1 MPIGLVSPGTKV
13 REVDLTQ
20 GRIDNVTSTTGAI
33 VAPFY
38 RGPVEEP
45 ILIENEQQL
54 IDTFGKPYQNDSQYE
69 YWLTAS
75 SFLSY
80 GGNLRVVRATDSSLN
95 NANATDSGTAVS
107 LHIKNY
113 EDYQNN
119 YTSATTWR
127 WAAKN
132 AGSWSNDIKVCVID
146 AFADQIITGIN
157 TSLTSSATSST
168 STIVSGVGTFSE
180 QFDTSIGFSTASV
193 NVGDTVEGTFVSA
206 GTTVFAIGVG
216 TIYLSQPSSI
226 TGIGTT
232 TLTIKRTTTSGS
244 VSFPKATV
252 GMAVTQAVSGVLAGS
267 GTTSEIDGFIRG
279 IITGVGN
286 SLSVNSTG
294 VGTDTITVKIVEHVS
309 GLGTVTKVDY
319 TQKGSYAFTA
329 GAIGLGTAPV
339 SAQTTGSVKDWY
351 DQQTLGT
358 ENATVYW
365 KEVAD
370 RPTTSSFAKD
380 RSSKNDEINIV
391 VVDDKGTISGTPG
404 TILEKYVGLSKALD
418 ATTATS
424 GPVYYKDFVADN
436 SEYLF
441 AGLRETGEATGFSAS
456 GSAAN
461 TGITTVATAAG
472 AWGLNAQGVTFHAV
486 GRKAYKL
493 VGGNNYGAADEA
505 DPRFTVDLGN
515 IISGYELLTNK
526 REYPVDYLIQG
537 PGYGTKEQTQAKAN
551 KLISIAELRKDCIA
565 VISPQ
570 RSAVLTDPGSDGQNP
585 APISSSSTQ
594 TDNVLSFYEAVSSSS
609 YAVFDTGYKYMFDRF
624 SSKFRYVPLNGD
636 IAGCMVR
643 TEINDFP
650 WFSPAGTRRGVINNA
665 VKLAFNPSQA
675 ERDLLYP
682 KRINPVIYSSGAGII
697 LFGDRTGLAVASA
710 FDRINVRKL
719 FMTIEETIE
728 RASRA
733 SLFEF
738 NDAITRTNFVNIVE
752 PYLRDV
758 QAKRGIQDFVVICDE
773 TNNTPD
779 VIDANEFRADIYVK
793 PARSINF
800 IGLTF
805 VATRTGVSFE
815 EVIGRV

>member
-20 GRIDNVTSTTGAI
+20 GRIDNVVSTTGAI

-38 RGPVEEP
+38 RGPVEDP

-54 IDTFGKPYQNDSQYE
+54 IDTFGKPSQNDAHYE
-69 YWLTAS
+69 YWLSAS
-75 SFLSY
+75 NYLTY
-80 GGNLRVVRATDSSLN
+80 GGNLRVVRVTGDNLK
-95 NANATDSGTAVS
+95 NANASNLSGGSSS
-107 LHIKNY
+107 LLIKNY
-113 EDYQNN
+113 EDYQNS
-119 YTSATTWR
+119 YSSATGWK

-132 AGSWSNDIKVCVID
+132 PGSWANDVKVCVID
-146 AFADQIITGIN
+146 AFADQIITGIS
-157 TSLTSSATSST
+157 TGSLTASTTTT
-168 STIVSGVGTFSE
+168 STIATGVGTFSE
-180 QFDTSIGFSTASV
+180 QYDTSIGFTTTSV
-193 NVGDTVEGTFVSA
+193 QVGDSVSGTYVSA

-216 TIYLSQPSSI
+216 TIYLSQPTSI
-226 TGIGTT
+226 TGVGTT
-232 TLTIKRTTTSGS
+232 SLTITRTTVSGTAS
-244 VSFPKATV
+244 YDAVRV
-252 GMAVTQAVSGVLAGS
+252 GTAVTQAISGVVAGS
-267 GTTSEIDGFIRG
+267 GTTTLLDGYLRG
-279 IITGVGN
+279 VVTGVGN
-286 SLSVNSTG
+286 TLSVNSVG
-294 VGTDTITVKIVEHVS
+294 VGTDTITVKITDHVS
-309 GLGTVTKVDY
+309 AAGTVTPVSY
-319 TQKGSYAFTA
+319 TQSGIYAFAA
-329 GAIGLGTAPV
+329 GAIGVGTQPNTL
-339 SAQTTGSVKDWY
+339 QTAGSVTDWY
-351 DQQTLGT
+351 DQQTLGL
-358 ENATVYW
+358 ENANLYW
-365 KEVAD
+365 KEVAE
-370 RPTTSSFAKD
+370 RPSTSNYATS
-380 RSSKNDEINIV
+380 RSSKNDEINV
-391 VVDDKGTISGTPG
+391 VVIDDKGTISGTPG
-404 TILEKYVGLSKALD
+404 TILEKFVGLSKAAD
-418 ATTATS
+418 ATTANN
-424 GPVYYKDFVADN
+424 GPIYYKDFIADN
-436 SEYLF
+436 SAYLF
-441 AGLRETGEATGFSAS
+441 PGFRETGEATGFSA
-456 GSAAN
+456 
-461 TGITTVATAAG
+461 GITTVTEAAG

-486 GRKAYKL
+486 GRATYKL
-493 VGGNNYGAADEA
+493 AGGNNYGTSDSA
-505 DPRFTVDLGN
+505 DPRFTTTLADL
-515 IISGYELLTNK
+515 ITGYELFTNK

-537 PGYGTKEQTQAKAN
+537 PGFGTKEETQAKAN
-551 KLISIAELRKDCIA
+551 KLISIAESRKDCIA

-570 RSAVLTDPGSDGQNP
+570 RSAVLVDPGANGQNP
-585 APISSSSTQ
+585 SPISNSTTQ
-594 TDNVLSFYEAVSSSS
+594 TNNVLAFYEGVSSSS

-624 SSKFRYVPLNGD
+624 SNKFRYVPLNAD

-675 ERDLLYP
+675 QRDLLYP
-682 KRINPVIYSSGAGII
+682 KRINPVIFSSGAGVI
-697 LFGDRTGLAVASA
+697 LFGDRTGLSVASA

-738 NDAITRTNFVNIVE
+738 NDAVTRTNFVNIVE